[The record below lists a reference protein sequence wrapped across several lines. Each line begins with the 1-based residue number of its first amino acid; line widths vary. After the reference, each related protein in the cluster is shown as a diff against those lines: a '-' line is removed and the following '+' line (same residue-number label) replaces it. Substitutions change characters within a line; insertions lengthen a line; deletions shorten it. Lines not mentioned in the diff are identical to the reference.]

1 MSRSLQLISIMFV
14 GHLGELPLS
23 VASMATSFASVT
35 GFSLAVIILLV
46 VSIPLAFIWANS
58 RYLLEAVGQDHQIA
72 IEAGHYA
79 QLLIPGLFAY
89 GLLYSLLRFLQAQ
102 NIVFP
107 MMITTAI
114 TTLLHLPLCWILVF
128 KFGLGHPG
136 AALATGVSYWV
147 NAILL
152 ALYVKFSSLCSKT
165 WTGFFIEAFHDLFT
179 VIKLSIPSACMTF
192 NEGNIVL
199 MLLFFPFFSYS
210 LEMWSFEMMVLLGG
224 LLPNPTLET
233 SVLSITS

>member
-1 MSRSLQLISIMFV
+1 MGMSSALDTFCGQSYGAKKYHMLGIHLQR
-14 GHLGELPLS
+14 
-23 VASMATSFASVT
+23 
-35 GFSLAVIILLV
+35 AVIILLV

-136 AALATGVSYWV
+136 AALATGVSYWSS
-147 NAILL
+147 NSAFLL
-152 ALYVKFSSLCSKT
+152 LVWFGKSPEDTVSVKGNL
-165 WTGFFIEAFHDLFT
+165 L
-179 VIKLSIPSACMTF
+179 L
-192 NEGNIVL
+192 NEFRPL
-199 MLLFFPFFSYS
+199 MK
-210 LEMWSFEMMVLLGG
+210 
-224 LLPNPTLET
+224 ET
-233 SVLSITS
+233 